1 MKLAVSYENGQ
12 VSPHFGQSKQFQF
25 YDVADGVATPGQV
38 LDVPGAG
45 HAAATAFLAQQ
56 GAQAVISGF
65 VGGGARQALEQ
76 AGIALYPN
84 VTGAAQERAQQLA
97 QGTLVCGEEAPGAAG
112 CAGHSQVE
120 AHGIGHEP
128 CAPIWAAATTASTAS
143 MAATTAIIR
152 RANSAIV
159 RARLWNS
166 ATETAAAPPRQFF
179 YPLFLTYAR
188 NVVYWGS

>member
-38 LDVPGAG
+38 LDVLGAG
-45 HAAATAFLAQQ
+45 HAAVTAFLAQQ

-97 QGTLVCGEEAPGAAG
+97 QGTLVCGEEAPAGAAG

-128 CAPIWAAATTASTAS
+128 
-143 MAATTAIIR
+143 M
-152 RANSAIV
+152 RAHLGCGHHGQHGQHGGHHGHHQKGEFCHCQGKIV
-159 RARLWNS
+159 
-166 ATETAAAPPRQFF
+166 E
-179 YPLFLTYAR
+179 
-188 NVVYWGS
+188 

>member
-45 HAAATAFLAQQ
+45 HAAVTAFLAQQ

-76 AGIALYPN
+76 AGIAPLPQRHRC
-84 VTGAAQERAQQLA
+84 GAGA
-97 QGTLVCGEEAPGAAG
+97 GPAAG
-112 CAGHSQVE
+112 PGDAGVRRGG
-120 AHGIGHEP
+120 AGGRRRL
-128 CAPIWAAATTASTAS
+128 
-143 MAATTAIIR
+143 R
-152 RANSAIV
+152 RA
-159 RARLWNS
+159 
-166 ATETAAAPPRQFF
+166 
-179 YPLFLTYAR
+179 
-188 NVVYWGS
+188 